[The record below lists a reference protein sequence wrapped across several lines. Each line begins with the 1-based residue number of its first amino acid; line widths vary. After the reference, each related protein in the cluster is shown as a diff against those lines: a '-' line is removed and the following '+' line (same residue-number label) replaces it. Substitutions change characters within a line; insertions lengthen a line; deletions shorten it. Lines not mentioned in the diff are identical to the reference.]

1 MVSGAGVIAGVRA
14 FFNARIWGVPLA
26 DLPRR
31 RALAYRAARVA
42 YASVRG
48 FFQHQLMLRAAALT
62 YFSVLSVVPF
72 LAFAF
77 AILKGLGVYRGF
89 IEGAVRPY
97 LLETFAGNPALHGAF
112 DRILEFVDRT
122 DVSRLGTLAIV
133 FLLYTSVTL
142 IATVEEALNDVFGVN
157 TKRSLLRQ
165 LTDYTTLLVIAPIL
179 LVVATSLSAAAQS
192 SRFVAL
198 LRHTLALGPVID
210 FFVGVLPLVA
220 VALALFALYVILPN
234 VRIRLSSALLGAC
247 VAAVAWQAVL
257 VLHVQLQVGVARY
270 NALYSGLAA
279 LPIFLVWIYVSWT
292 VMLVGAQLAAS
303 HQNEQ
308 VVRQTIRMRHAD
320 QALKEAVAV
329 ALGAVVARDYLS
341 GRPRRSA
348 AALAEELELPTM
360 LVDEVLEVLTCAGLL
375 VKAAAG
381 REITYVPGGDVDRLR
396 ADDLRQALRRDVRGD
411 ELRDPL
417 VRRLGPEVEH
427 VLREVVLDRGHVP
440 EMSLRALAAAVRVQ
454 GETARRARPRAGE
467 PPTGP
472 HDGAGADAFDPKQP
486 DGPA

>member
-1 MVSGAGVIAGVRA
+1 VSGAGVIAGVRA
-14 FFNARIWGVPLA
+14 FFNARIWRAPLA
-26 DLPRR
+26 ELPPH
-31 RALAYRAARVA
+31 RAIAYRAARVA
-42 YASVRG
+42 YACVRG
-48 FFQHQLMLRAAALT
+48 FFQNRLMSRAAALT

-89 IEGAVRPY
+89 IEGTVRPY
-97 LLETFAGNPALHGAF
+97 LRDTFAGNPALYGAL
-112 DRILEFVDRT
+112 DRTLEFVDQT

-142 IATVEEALNDVFGVN
+142 IATVEEALNDVFGAN

-165 LTDYTTLLVIAPIL
+165 LTDYTTLLVTAPIL
-179 LVVATSLSAAAQS
+179 LVVATSLAAAAQS
-192 SRFVAL
+192 SRFVAF
-198 LRHTLALGPVID
+198 LRDTLALGPVID
-210 FFVGVLPLVA
+210 LFIGVLPLLV
-220 VALALFALYVILPN
+220 VALALFAIYVILPN
-234 VRIRLSSALLGAC
+234 VRIRLTSALLGAC

-257 VLHVQLQVGVARY
+257 VLHVHLQVGVARY

-279 LPIFLVWIYVSWT
+279 LPIFLVWMNVSWT
-292 VMLVGAQLAAS
+292 VVLVGAQLAAS

-308 VVRQTIRMRHAD
+308 VVRQTMRMRHAD

-329 ALGAVVARDYLS
+329 ALGAVIARDYLS

-348 AALAEELELPTM
+348 AGLSEELELPNA
-360 LVDEVLEVLTCAGLL
+360 LVEDVLEVLTRAGLL
-375 VKAAAG
+375 VKAVAG

-396 ADDLRQALRRDVRGD
+396 AEDLRQALRRDVQGD

-440 EMSLRALAAAVRVQ
+440 EMSLRALAAAVRVH
-454 GETARRARPRAGE
+454 GETPRRAARATSGE
-467 PPTGP
+467 PSAGP

-486 DGPA
+486 DGPP